1 MYISVRSTPPT
12 HTNIPRGCM
21 YVHTEAYMQCDMCV
35 YIHTYPFT
43 HTHTTVYNRVYT
55 CADMSTNTH
64 IHLHIYTYANVKYKD
79 LFQGRLRCRWMW
91 RGCGWG
97 VDLQLQLP
105 FDPSLGTFV
114 CGRCSPKKKKKPKEQ
129 HLFQGIGS
137 HVYGAGECQDCR
149 AGGSRLEERP
159 REELL

>member
-1 MYISVRSTPPT
+1 MYTYPCATEYARVFIHTQACIYLCVPHPL
-12 HTNIPRGCM
+12 HTNVPGGCM
-21 YVHTEAYMQCDMCV
+21 YVYTEAYMQCDMCV

-64 IHLHIYTYANVKYKD
+64 IDLHIYTYANVKYKD

-91 RGCGWG
+91 RGCGCG

-114 CGRCSPKKKKKPKEQ
+114 CGRCSPKKKKKAKRTAFISGNW
-129 HLFQGIGS
+129 LT
-137 HVYGAGECQDCR
+137 
-149 AGGSRLEERP
+149 RLWGR
-159 REELL
+159 